1 MSSATSDADQS
12 STESAPTIEI
22 DAERASWRF
31 RCPVGHAAWIPSG
44 SELFCRTCA
53 EAAGRGA
60 RVDPEF
66 KELLDLKTRQMVPW
80 GHVELVE

>member
-1 MSSATSDADQS
+1 MSSTTSDADQS
-12 STESAPTIEI
+12 SAESASTIKI
-22 DAERASWRF
+22 DAEVSSWRF
-31 RCPVGHAAWIPSG
+31 RCPVGHAAWVPAG

-66 KELLDLKTRQMVPW
+66 DELLDLKTDQMVPW